1 MPYFTVGKENSG
13 RHRAFTTKTM
23 ARGNPAVV
31 LIHGYPLSGASWEKQ
46 VPVLLDAGYRVI
58 TYDRRGFGKSSQP
71 TAGYNY
77 DTFAEDLHKLVTQL
91 KLRDFTLVGFSMG
104 GGEVARY
111 FGKYG
116 SGGVSKAVIISGVPP
131 YLLKAADNPE
141 GVDGGVFAGIQRAVA
156 ADRYAFFTGFFQ
168 NFYNTD
174 AFLGKRVSEQV
185 VQASWNIAASASATA
200 SFACVRTWH
209 EDFRED
215 LARVDVPTLVIQGDA
230 DRILPITA
238 TGLRT
243 AKLIKGAR
251 QLIVQDGPHAVNWT
265 HAEEV
270 ERRTML
276 SFPGEKIGNPAAGS
290 CLSYR
295 SCARIHLK
303 ASGTHMKLK
312 SSLARQIH
320 YASRSH
326 LFARCASDSKHRPR
340 PGAASPA
347 ACRCSGEKS
356 SLSPAVRLTL
366 RQRQASSTLWSS
378 NRLQPTSRYRRT

>member
-1 MPYFTVGKENSG
+1 MSYVTAGKENSG
-13 RHRAFTTKTM
+13 DIELYYEDHGSGQT
-23 ARGNPAVV
+23 VV

-71 TAGYNY
+71 TVGYNY

-91 KLRDFTLVGFSMG
+91 KLRDFTLAGFSMG

-116 SGGVSKAVIISGVPP
+116 SNGVSKAVIISGVPP
-131 YLLKAADNPE
+131 YLLKTADNPE
-141 GVDGGVFAGIQRAVA
+141 GVDGSVFAGIQKAVA

-174 AFLGKRVSEQV
+174 VFLGKRVSEEV

-200 SFACVRTWH
+200 SLACVPTWH

-243 AKLIKGAR
+243 AKLIRGAR
-251 QLIVQDGPHAVNWT
+251 QLVVKDGPHCITWT

-270 ERRTML
+270 NAELL
-276 SFPGEKIGNPAAGS
+276 SFLGD
-290 CLSYR
+290 
-295 SCARIHLK
+295 K
-303 ASGTHMKLK
+303 ASN
-312 SSLARQIH
+312 
-320 YASRSH
+320 
-326 LFARCASDSKHRPR
+326 
-340 PGAASPA
+340 
-347 ACRCSGEKS
+347 
-356 SLSPAVRLTL
+356 L
-366 RQRQASSTLWSS
+366 RKEVA
-378 NRLQPTSRYRRT
+378 